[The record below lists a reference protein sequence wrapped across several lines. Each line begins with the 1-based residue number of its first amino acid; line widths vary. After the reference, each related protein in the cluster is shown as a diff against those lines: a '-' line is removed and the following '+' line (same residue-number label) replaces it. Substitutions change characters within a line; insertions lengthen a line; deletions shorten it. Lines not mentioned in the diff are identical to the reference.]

1 MNQKQS
7 LADELAGII
16 DEVKVIESRF
26 RRTRDSISLAT
37 EDETTF
43 RARIIDVVSIY
54 ELALGK
60 ENTFAR
66 ALIQWVDSN
75 SGGMTGG
82 PSLYAVQG
90 AHKLMEAA
98 HRQICRLQSISTHQ
112 VPSPSLPARTSYVDP
127 TRIEELRALLK
138 ESWDLTRL
146 VRMLEELNDAYER
159 GNFQTVP
166 MLVRAIKDHVPPIF
180 GETNFSGVLNNSTK
194 SLKGNLGS
202 LENSLKHIAD
212 TLLHMQ
218 IRDSEVLPTDIQVD
232 FRSDLDVL
240 LAEIIRRIKGRIVG
254 NPAEGS
260 GNALK
265 FCPDKSKK

>member
-1 MNQKQS
+1 MSQQQS

-16 DEVKVIESRF
+16 DEVKVMESRF

-43 RARIIDVVSIY
+43 RARITDVLSIY

-60 ENTFAR
+60 GNTFSR
-66 ALIQWVDSN
+66 ELVQWVNSY
-75 SGGMTGG
+75 SGGMSGG
-82 PSLYAVQG
+82 PSLVAVQG

-98 HRQICRLQSISTHQ
+98 HRQICRLQSISPPVV
-112 VPSPSLPARTSYVDP
+112 VPPSLPARPSYVDP
-127 TRIEELRALLK
+127 TRMEELRALPK
-138 ESWDLTRL
+138 GSWDLTRL

-180 GETNFSGVLNNSTK
+180 GEANFSGVFNKSTK
-194 SLKGNLGS
+194 SLKGNLER

-212 TLLHMQ
+212 GQLHMQ
-218 IRDSEVLPTDIQVD
+218 IRSSEVLPTDSQVD

-240 LAEIIRRIKGRIVG
+240 LAEIFRRIK
-254 NPAEGS
+254 P
-260 GNALK
+260 
-265 FCPDKSKK
+265 